1 MSVVVGVAPDGR
13 STAAVRLAATLARA
27 AGEDLVLATVVP
39 AHWPPGVGRID
50 AEYQAYLDGIA
61 SAALDQARA
70 ELPPDVPV
78 IARAVH
84 ARSVPRGL
92 LEVVGDASSVLVIG
106 SSGSGPLGRVSLGSV
121 GEHLLHACAAP
132 VALVP
137 RGYRCDAGTVVSRV
151 TAAFAGD
158 AESADLV
165 VAAAGLAVRVGAVL
179 RMASFAVRPAPPRT
193 IAVGPHIEDA
203 VVGEWVA
210 HIEKEQRRVLEL
222 VAGLPVAPRTDT
234 AVIGR
239 GHDWADALADVE
251 WADGDVLV
259 VGSSTSGP
267 LERVFLGSRASKIIR
282 NAPVPVVALPRGAVE
297 ELADA
302 AERA

>member
-1 MSVVVGVAPDGR
+1 MNVVVGVAPDGR
-13 STAAVRLAATLARA
+13 SADAVRLAATLARA

-39 AHWPPGVGRID
+39 AHLPPGVGRID
-50 AEYQAYLDGIA
+50 AEYQAYLDQVA
-61 SAALDQARA
+61 RAALDHARA
-70 ELPPDVPV
+70 ELPADVTV
-78 IARAVH
+78 SERAVH

-92 LEVVGDASSVLVIG
+92 LEVVADTSSVLVIG

-121 GEHLLHACAAP
+121 GEHLLHACAVP

-137 RGYRCDAGTVVSRV
+137 RGYRCDAGAPVTRM
-151 TAAFAGD
+151 TAAFAGA

-203 VVGEWVA
+203 VVDEWVA
-210 HIEKEQRRVLEL
+210 HIEKEQRRVADL
-222 VAGLPVAPRTDT
+222 VAGLPAVPPTDA
-234 AVIGR
+234 AVVGR
-239 GHDWADALADVE
+239 GRDWADALADVE
-251 WADGDVLV
+251 WTDGDVLV
-259 VGSSTSGP
+259 VGSSTAGP

-302 AERA
+302 AERT

>member
-1 MSVVVGVAPDGR
+1 VSVVVGAAPDGR
-13 STAAVRLAATLARA
+13 SADAVRLAATLARA

-39 AHWPPGVGRID
+39 ARWPAGVGRID
-50 AEYQAYLDGIA
+50 AEYQSYLDGVA
-61 SAALDQARA
+61 RAALDHARA
-70 ELPPDVPV
+70 ELPSDVPV
-78 IARAVH
+78 SERAVH

-92 LEVVGDASSVLVIG
+92 LEAAADASILVIG
-106 SSGSGPLGRVSLGSV
+106 SSHAGPLGRVSLGSV
-121 GEHLLHACAAP
+121 GEHLLHACSVP

-137 RGYRCDAGTVVSRV
+137 RGYRCDAGAPVSRV

-165 VAAAGLAVRVGAVL
+165 VAAAGLAVQVGAAL

-203 VVGEWVA
+203 VVDEWVA
-210 HIEKEQRRVLEL
+210 YVEKEQRRVAEL
-222 VAGLPVAPRTDT
+222 VAALPAVPRTVA
-234 AVIGR
+234 AVVAH
-239 GHDWADALADVE
+239 GHDWADALADVD
-251 WADGDVLV
+251 WTDGDVLV
-259 VGSSTSGP
+259 VGSSTAGP

-297 ELADA
+297 DLADA